1 MSSPVRWKEDG
12 SEASPELRSMM
23 QHARA
28 QAPDAAQVE
37 ALTANVLAQLPA
49 APGALSTSAGVGMG
63 TKLSLLAAALTAL
76 GASVWWSLPQQ
87 EPASHAPSATPAQVE
102 TAKAPAPA
110 ANPTSAT
117 APEPSAA
124 APETTASRAVTGKA
138 TRANR
143 AQPVLPPS
151 ITGSELALLHAAR
164 AAHRRTPRQAL
175 EMLRRHERDYP
186 ESAFAEEREALTI
199 ELLLYFAPVQA
210 AQRLSAFERS
220 YPSSPY
226 RARLQ
231 RGP

>member
-1 MSSPVRWKEDG
+1 MSSTVRWKEDG

-49 APGALSTSAGVGMG
+49 APGALSTSAGVGLG
-63 TKLSLLAAALTAL
+63 TKLSLLTAALTAL
-76 GASVWWSLPQQ
+76 GASVWWSLPQ
-87 EPASHAPSATPAQVE
+87 EPASHAPHATPAHIE

-110 ANPTSAT
+110 ASPAGTT
-117 APEPSAA
+117 APEPREA
-124 APETTASRAVTGKA
+124 APETAARHAVAGKA
-138 TRANR
+138 TRTNR
-143 AQPVLPPS
+143 AQPTLPPTS
-151 ITGSELALLHAAR
+151 TGSELTLLHAAR
-164 AAHRRTPRQAL
+164 TAHRRAPREAL
-175 EMLRRHERDYP
+175 EMLRQHARDYP
-186 ESAFAEEREALTI
+186 QSAFAEEREALTI
-199 ELLLYFAPVQA
+199 ELLLYFDPVQA
-210 AQRLSAFERS
+210 AQRLSEFERS